1 MNLSPVIISALVQ
14 FCLGL
19 GWYDGSGYHIFT
31 TKYLK
36 KHIPRTYHSSTFPLW
51 KKHFFWRKRRM
62 AETGSNY
69 KQNDVF
75 LFNRI
80 PARKRFFQFSPYFP
94 SHSEKLR
101 SKSNSEVRKDKS
113 RVRFNDL
120 TFYSNDYASNAFVRR
135 NFIRPPY
142 YMFHLKSPLMY
153 LTHLND
159 VGHMHSGTSENQ
171 PTNVNKAREL
181 SRKPLLEDSLRLL
194 RSRGS
199 TSLDK
204 NYEYTDPMLVLE
216 NSNTNILNTVANFRG
231 KQHSQIINPV
241 SKLSTNEENFE
252 DRPNNVPQQQFQ
264 ASRSVFENLHETI
277 NDRILRPYLKSTDV
291 QQLKEHGFGYFDQQK
306 PDNSN
311 KNAETSHHSNT
322 DLIKALNNGNDIESS
337 VSNNNGFLSKNDNQL
352 DTFILKNQDLY
363 FENEHSKHSGVLK
376 MDIHDGK
383 DKDYP
388 QEPTIE
394 TFLPSSNSGF
404 FKMDAESETFPEK
417 HPGFSDKDILLK
429 PTLKENAG
437 TLTESSFGKLKDYPY
452 FPITFHSSNLA
463 KPTAQYENQ
472 HSKHMLNSFG
482 DFDTEQELPSIN
494 EKSFLKPLYNNNHPK
509 SRSNQ
514 LGFQSSIPTERT
526 LFNPSNIH
534 FHNKPLEFPNQGSRS
549 SHLMDG
555 SDTGSGFQDSTGG
568 MFVNMAEEG
577 SFNNEDSGCKG
588 ITTQTCNDDKE
599 CNCYGSF
606 FCIEGKCSMMTASN
620 SDDTA
625 KSGQFWE

>member
-1 MNLSPVIISALVQ
+1 MNLSPVIISALFQ

-36 KHIPRTYHSSTFPLW
+36 KHIPRTYQSSSSPLW

-69 KQNDVF
+69 KRNDVF

-101 SKSNSEVRKDKS
+101 SKTNSEIRKDKS

-120 TFYSNDYASNAFVRR
+120 KFYSNDYASNAFVRR

-142 YMFHLKSPLMY
+142 YLFHLKSPLMY

-171 PTNVNKAREL
+171 QTNVNKAREL
-181 SRKPLLEDSLRLL
+181 FRKPLVEDSFGLL
-194 RSRGS
+194 SSRDS

-204 NYEYTDPMLVLE
+204 NYDSSDPMLVLE
-216 NSNTNILNTVANFRG
+216 NSNTNILDTVADFGG

-241 SKLSTNEENFE
+241 SKPSIKQGNFE
-252 DRPNNVPQQQFQ
+252 DRPNKVPQQQFQ
-264 ASRSVFENLHETI
+264 ASRSVFENLHDIT
-277 NDRILRPYLKSTDV
+277 NDRILRPHLKSTDIH
-291 QQLKEHGFGYFDQQK
+291 QLEEHGFGYFDQSK
-306 PDNSN
+306 SDNSN
-311 KNAETSHHSNT
+311 KNAETSFQSNT
-322 DLIKALNNGNDIESS
+322 GFIKALNNGNDVENS
-337 VSNNNGFLSKNDNQL
+337 VSNNNYGFPSENDNPL
-352 DTFILKNQDLY
+352 DTFILENQDVY
-363 FENEHSKHSGVLK
+363 FENENSKNFK
-376 MDIHDGK
+376 MDIHDGN

-394 TFLPSSNSGF
+394 TFLPSSNSGY
-404 FKMDAESETFPEK
+404 FKIDKEFETFPVE
-417 HPGFSDKDILLK
+417 HPRPTSFSDKDVLLK
-429 PTLKENAG
+429 PSLKENSG

-452 FPITFHSSNLA
+452 FPLTFHSSNLA
-463 KPTAQYENQ
+463 KPTARYKNQ
-472 HSKHMLNSFG
+472 HSEHTLNSFG
-482 DFDTEQELPSIN
+482 EIDTEQELPN
-494 EKSFLKPLYNNNHPK
+494 KNDASFLKSLYNNTNSQ

-514 LGFQSSIPTERT
+514 LGFQSSIPTDRT

-534 FHNKPLEFPNQGSRS
+534 FHNKPLEFSNQGSRA

-555 SDTGSGFQDSTGG
+555 FDTGTGFQDSTDG
-568 MFVNMAEEG
+568 MFLNMPEEG
-577 SFNNEDSGCKG
+577 SFNNDDSGCEG
-588 ITTQTCNDDKE
+588 ITTRTCNEDKE

-606 FCIEGKCSMMTASN
+606 FCIERKCSMMTASN
-620 SDDTA
+620 SGTNLA
-625 KSGQFWE
+625 Y